1 VTLRA
6 AKPTALE
13 FMLQREK
20 EEAER
25 KRVEAAGIKDF
36 LNIVSRGIDEKLLEW
51 EGIEATLVKSQN
63 SKVIVVGNS
72 RNRLPLVDSG
82 EK

>member
-1 VTLRA
+1 
-6 AKPTALE
+6 
-13 FMLQREK
+13 MLQREK

-36 LNIVSRGIDEKLLEW
+36 LKYRQPGISEKLLEW

-72 RNRLPLVDSG
+72 RNRLPLVDAG